1 MRRPAPREALPR
13 ERQKRSSRDRSA
25 CPGRQ
30 FGPLAGNGRNNKN
43 TINDWETA
51 MSSNTAPQTAELEK
65 VGIGG
70 YISLIIA
77 VVFFSG
83 TMVTDEWWGIFD
95 FTVLNGS
102 FGNLVASVKDVG
114 GEITT
119 TMSSFRGKGG
129 SGAIDGFM
137 FALTLVPPIML
148 SVAMVNIF
156 EYYGAIKAA
165 GRLLT
170 PILRPLMG
178 LPGYTALSL
187 IASTQSTDAGAA
199 LTRTL
204 KDEGRLTEREV
215 LIFATFQMTAGA
227 AIGNFL
233 SSGVVIFTLTDAAV
247 KLCVP
252 TTIGAC
258 LGVILLGKLLS
269 ANMMRLLLIRKKN

>member
-1 MRRPAPREALPR
+1 
-13 ERQKRSSRDRSA
+13 
-25 CPGRQ
+25 
-30 FGPLAGNGRNNKN
+30 
-43 TINDWETA
+43 
-51 MSSNTAPQTAELEK
+51 MSSNAVPQTADNEK

-77 VVFFSG
+77 VIFFSG

-95 FTVLNGS
+95 FTILNGS
-102 FGNLVASVKDVG
+102 FGNLVASVKETADG
-114 GEITT
+114 ITT
-119 TMSSFRGKGG
+119 TMASFRGKGG

-170 PILRPLMG
+170 PVLRPLMG
-178 LPGYTALSL
+178 LPGYTALSI

-233 SSGVVIFTLTDAAV
+233 SSGVVIFTITDAAG

-258 LGVILLGKLLS
+258 LGIILLGKLLA
-269 ANMMRLLLIRKKN
+269 ANIMRFILIRKKN